1 MPSPLLTRAS
11 KNQPGVQSRQHLG
24 RWILAFVLV
33 ALTAIAVAVGIMVG
47 RAQPILR
54 ARVIETLSTRF
65 KSKVELDSFH
75 VSAYPEL
82 KVTGTGLRIF
92 GETDPNSHQPGIQP
106 IIGVMEF
113 QFRTGFRDLF
123 RSPMHVNMVYVK
135 GLQLNLPPKE
145 HRSELSRLSPKEG
158 KISIIIDSLESDT
171 AQLIINTERPGKL
184 PLVFAIQQLKM
195 TRVGSSQP
203 MHFEADLIN
212 PKPVGR
218 IHSGGSFGPWQ
229 ADSPRDTPVR
239 GAYSFR
245 NADLSTIK
253 GIGGNLSSTGEYGGT
268 LDHITVEGT
277 TDTPDF
283 RIATADRPVPL
294 HTDFHAIVDGTSGDT
309 YLQPVKAKLLDTF
322 MTATGWIVRNKGSS
336 GHHIVLSVKIEQGK
350 VNDLLRLA
358 MRSDPPMM
366 TGTVQLKTK
375 FDLPPGEPELA
386 NRLKLAG
393 VFQVAQAHFSNRQIQ
408 DRVDS
413 LSMRGQGKPKLAT
426 DNIPDNVQSD
436 LGGTFQ
442 LDGGYLSFSRLQYR
456 VPGAQVDLTGQ
467 YDLNGGH
474 FDFHGQA
481 RMEAKLSQ
489 MVGGWKS
496 ILLKPVDPF
505 FQKDGAGTELPINI
519 TGTKSDL
526 QIGVSFIHKREGHNG
541 KS

>member
-33 ALTAIAVAVGIMVG
+33 ALTAIAVAAGIMVG
-47 RAQPILR
+47 HAEPILR

-65 KSKVELDSFH
+65 KSRVELDSFH

-82 KVTGTGLRIF
+82 EVTGTGLRIF

-113 QFRTGFRDLF
+113 RFRARFWDLF
-123 RSPMHVNMVYVK
+123 RSPMHVSRVYVK

-145 HRSELSRLSPKEG
+145 HRSEMSRMAPKKG
-158 KISIIIDSLESDT
+158 KLKIVIDSLESDT
-171 AQLIINTERPGKL
+171 AQLVINTERPGKL

-195 TRVGSSQP
+195 TRVGSNQP

-229 ADSPRDTPVR
+229 ADSPRATPVS

-253 GIGGNLSSTGEYGGT
+253 GIGGNLSSTGEYAGT
-268 LDHITVEGT
+268 LDHITVDGT
-277 TDTPDF
+277 TETPDF

-294 HTDFHAIVDGTSGDT
+294 HTDFHAVVDGTSGDT
-309 YLQPVKAKLLDTF
+309 DLQPVKAKLLDTF
-322 MTATGWIVRNKGSS
+322 MTATGSIVRNKQSP
-336 GHHIVLSVKIEQGK
+336 GHHIVLAIMIDQGK
-350 VNDLLRLA
+350 INDLLRLA
-358 MRSDPPMM
+358 MKSDPPMM
-366 TGTVQLKTK
+366 IGTVQLKTS
-375 FDLPPGEPELA
+375 FDLPPGQLEVA
-386 NRLKLAG
+386 NRLKLTG
-393 VFQVAQAHFSNRQIQ
+393 IFQVAHVHFSNRKIQ
-408 DRVDS
+408 DKVDS
-413 LSMRGQGKPKLAT
+413 LSMRSQGKPKLAT
-426 DNIPDNVQSD
+426 DDIPDNVQSD

-456 VPGAQVDLTGQ
+456 VPGAQVDLTGH
-467 YDLNGGH
+467 YNLNGN